1 MIPNHYCIQADRIEK
16 MDKKVDDIHSEFQV
30 NGIIGIMSG
39 QIKKLTTMAENGKI
53 KSDNSSISPKI
64 LYFVIAG
71 LVVIL
76 AAVLGVKLPF

>member
-1 MIPNHYCIQADRIEK
+1 

-53 KSDNSSISPKI
+53 KSDNSSIPPKI
-64 LYFVIAG
+64 LYFIIAG

-76 AAVLGVKLPF
+76 AAVLGVKIPF